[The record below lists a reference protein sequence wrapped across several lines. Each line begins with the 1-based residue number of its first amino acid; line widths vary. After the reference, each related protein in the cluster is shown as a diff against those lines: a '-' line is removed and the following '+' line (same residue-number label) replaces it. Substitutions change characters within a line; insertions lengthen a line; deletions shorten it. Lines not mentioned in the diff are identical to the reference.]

1 MRQINYRLLQRSGL
15 TNADVAH
22 WQLNSVGYERLPD
35 PALSDRRG
43 TPARETRDADEREAG
58 RRDRKSGLQD
68 ATARLPNLGLTKT
81 QSSRWQRLASLPIS
95 VRLATEA
102 TRARSRHRG
111 QPSMPDFHT
120 RVYPT
125 LTASDFASM
134 GTCCA
139 DDAET
144 RCGQRPAARASGFRT
159 HHLPVE
165 IWRPAPGSNPSAS
178 GDFSS
183 ARRATWTTAV
193 RKYRSFADG
202 LATGTNRPLLAG
214 PGTEGMRQGTKS
226 LRSSPLRGGV
236 SREAGS
242 KPIG

>member
-1 MRQINYRLLQRSGL
+1 MQHR
-15 TNADVAH
+15 VAH

-43 TPARETRDADEREAG
+43 TPARETRDAGEREAG

-134 GTCCA
+134 GTC
-139 DDAET
+139 
-144 RCGQRPAARASGFRT
+144 RAGRRGNALWSAPRT
-159 HHLPVE
+159 GVRVSTDHLPVE
-165 IWRPAPGSNPSAS
+165 IWRPAPVQPVCI
-178 GDFSS
+178 GDFRS

-193 RKYRSFADG
+193 ANSGRSPRAQR
-202 LATGTNRPLLAG
+202 TGQIDPLLPFETGPMNGRIARGAG
-214 PGTEGMRQGTKS
+214 VRGRSCERVLSDPLLPFPIRPGT
-226 LRSSPLRGGV
+226 
-236 SREAGS
+236 
-242 KPIG
+242 

>member
-1 MRQINYRLLQRSGL
+1 MQHR
-15 TNADVAH
+15 VAH

-43 TPARETRDADEREAG
+43 TPARETRDAGEREAG

-193 RKYRSFADG
+193 RK
-202 LATGTNRPLLAG
+202 
-214 PGTEGMRQGTKS
+214 
-226 LRSSPLRGGV
+226 
-236 SREAGS
+236 
-242 KPIG
+242 